1 MEDVKERCGVYYM
14 VKFINCFNP
23 CFNGR
28 CKRTKEIGSGG
39 NLEKTV
45 SILVLMED
53 VKELQGKP
61 TVESE
66 QAVFQSLF

>member
-1 MEDVKERCGVYYM
+1 MEDVKEQ
-14 VKFINCFNP
+14 
-23 CFNGR
+23 
-28 CKRTKEIGSGG
+28 KEIGSGG

>member
-1 MEDVKERCGVYYM
+1 MEDVKEQKV
-14 VKFINCFNP
+14 
-23 CFNGR
+23 
-28 CKRTKEIGSGG
+28 IGSGG